1 MRSDMKTK
9 IVLCI
14 FCFVLI
20 GCAEVIQSQFAGPN
34 GRTAYN
40 MRCSGMGRNMD
51 KCYKIASEVCPKGYD
66 IIENTA
72 TSVGVYRVQ
81 KRSMAI
87 ECKE

>member
-1 MRSDMKTK
+1 MKTK
-9 IVLCI
+9 IFLCI

-20 GCAEVIQSQFAGPN
+20 GCAETIKSQFTGPN
-34 GRTAYN
+34 GRTAFN
-40 MRCSGMGRNMD
+40 MGCSGMGRTMD
-51 KCYKIASEVCPKGYD
+51 KCYKKASEVCPKGYD

-72 TSVGVYRVQ
+72 TSVGLYNIQ